1 MRISDGSSD
10 VCSSDL
16 CPDRSDARYWGWE
29 VGGGRI
35 TRQPGQVRKE
45 AAVTRFRSG
54 SLFQSPTRPI
64 DALTPVARAA
74 AGLFPLPGLPAC
86 ETPPARETPTASP
99 APASPA
105 CLRHSTR
112 RPHPASVW
120 ASHPWFPPRPTPPTP
135 SSSRLLSP
143 SPP

>member
-1 MRISDGSSD
+1 MARASPWRGNRAESPENSRENARENSLDRAPPGA
-10 VCSSDL
+10 

-64 DALTPVARAA
+64 DAPKPAARAA
-74 AGLFPLPGLPAC
+74 AGVFPLD
-86 ETPPARETPTASP
+86 RK
-99 APASPA
+99 
-105 CLRHSTR
+105 STR
-112 RPHPASVW
+112 LNS
-120 ASHPWFPPRPTPPTP
+120 SH
-135 SSSRLLSP
+135 
-143 SPP
+143 